1 MGVLIY
7 RLWKSPEV
15 LEGFGPRQGLLPDL
29 ALKQGSVPTLS
40 LCVMWL

>member
-15 LEGFGPRQGLLPDL
+15 LEGLGRD
-29 ALKQGSVPTLS
+29 KGSCLIWP
-40 LCVMWL
+40 